1 MKQTATPQPVTEPV
15 KLPFFTT
22 IFGAYGILAENFK
35 AFLVLGSVFALLLS
49 VIYIGSG
56 LGLLCI
62 NHIYQENFFCT
73 TDVRILLIVRL
84 FVFFISC
91 LFIRGWYQVI
101 TGKRP
106 NNRLAYFV
114 PQKTDLKIA
123 GIFLGYVLCLLV
135 ATGSA
140 YLLYMR
146 VPNPDWRI
154 ELAYFAV
161 VSLGFLVPF
170 LTLRFMCYIAFA
182 AGGESLPGLRIVWE
196 KTSGNF
202 FLLLSGIIVLF
213 ILSLF
218 IAISLLHQLVIVE
231 NAGRFYVAVF
241 SEYISQL
248 LYLLIVA
255 CFTNYCYLQKKLLF
269 ERNNDG
275 KSGN

>member
-49 VIYIGSG
+49 VIYMGSG
-56 LGLLCI
+56 LGVLCI
-62 NHIYQENFFCT
+62 ASQYQENYFCT
-73 TDVRILLIVRL
+73 NNIYVLLIVRL
-84 FVFFISC
+84 VVFFISC
-91 LFIRGWYQVI
+91 IFIRGWYQVI

-106 NNRLAYFV
+106 DNRLAYFV

-123 GIFLGYVLCLLV
+123 GIFLGYLLCLLV
-135 ATGSA
+135 AAGSA

-146 VPNPDWRI
+146 EPNPDWRI

-161 VSLGFLVPF
+161 VSLGFLLPF
-170 LTLRFMCYIAFA
+170 LTLRFMCYVAFA
-182 AGGESLPGLRIVWE
+182 AADESLPAPPVVWK

-202 FLLLSGIIVLF
+202 FVLLAGIIVLF

>member
-15 KLPFFTT
+15 KLPFFTS

-56 LGLLCI
+56 LSLLCI

-101 TGKRP
+101 TGKQP
-106 NNRLAYFV
+106 DNRLAYFV
-114 PQKTDLKIA
+114 PKKADLKIA
-123 GIFLGYVLCLLV
+123 GIFLGYLLCLLV
-135 ATGSA
+135 AAGSA

-146 VPNPDWRI
+146 EPNPDWRI

-161 VSLGFLVPF
+161 VSLGFLLPF
-170 LTLRFMCYIAFA
+170 LTLRFMCYVAFA
-182 AGGESLPGLRIVWE
+182 AADESLPAPPVVWK

-202 FLLLSGIIVLF
+202 FVLLAGIIVLF
-213 ILSLF
+213 MLSLF

>member
-1 MKQTATPQPVTEPV
+1 MKQIATPQPVTEPV
-15 KLPFFTT
+15 KLPFFTS

-56 LGLLCI
+56 LSLLCI

-91 LFIRGWYQVI
+91 LFIRGWYQII

-106 NNRLAYFV
+106 DNRLAYFV
-114 PQKTDLKIA
+114 PQKADLKIA
-123 GIFLGYVLCLLV
+123 GIFLGYLLCLLV
-135 ATGSA
+135 AAGSA

-146 VPNPDWRI
+146 EPNPDWRI

-161 VSLGFLVPF
+161 VSLGLWVPF
-170 LTLRFMCYIAFA
+170 LALRFTSYFAFA
-182 AGGESLPGLRIVWE
+182 ANNETLPAPPVVWK

-202 FLLLSGIIVLF
+202 FVLLAGIIVLF
-213 ILSLF
+213 MLSLF

>member
-22 IFGAYGILAENFK
+22 IFGAYGILAENLK

-49 VIYIGSG
+49 VIYMGSG
-56 LGLLCI
+56 LGVLCI
-62 NHIYQENFFCT
+62 ASQYQENYFCT
-73 TDVRILLIVRL
+73 NNIYVLLIVRL
-84 FVFFISC
+84 VVFFISC
-91 LFIRGWYQVI
+91 IFIRGWYQVI

-135 ATGSA
+135 AAGSA

-146 VPNPDWRI
+146 EPNPDWRI

-161 VSLGFLVPF
+161 VSLGFLLPF
-170 LTLRFMCYIAFA
+170 LTLRFMCYVAFA
-182 AGGESLPGLRIVWE
+182 AADESLPAPPVVWK

-202 FLLLSGIIVLF
+202 FVLLAGIIVLF